1 MADTIDQKPKSE
13 KEHVRE
19 FLTMA
24 RDKMQWCREQAA
36 EYLKAHPRRKY
47 YKITYDLCG
56 EHVTHSCL
64 SDEDLKRIQDMIKE
78 IAEDDPSADDEERMA
93 ILCDNLDDLIDW
105 HDYLPER
112 HAQFIGVEDGEQ
124 TLVTG
129 IDFDDFVYCGEFS
142 GMGTEWFNEDKEKLH
157 PCGYLVK
164 LTDEEWIE
172 LVVYRLFDPRMTFHD
187 LRELDRALYDRIVD
201 EFYTPHEC
209 NFIIAMT
216 EVNKVADAILKN
228 NAEDERAK
236 PLYNGP
242 FHPFAPI
249 WHGICNHPEL
259 IDDEQL
265 IRAVKLALYTG
276 EI

>member
-1 MADTIDQKPKSE
+1 M
-13 KEHVRE
+13 RE

-36 EYLKAHPRRKY
+36 EYLKAHPPRKF
-47 YKITYDLCG
+47 YKITYDFCG

-64 SDEDLKRIQDMIKE
+64 SDEDIKSIKE
-78 IAEDDPSADDEERMA
+78 MEAEWIAVDGPFANEKERK
-93 ILCDNLDDLIDW
+93 DFFYSNLYDCIDW
-105 HDYLPER
+105 SDYLPER
-112 HAQFIGVEDGEQ
+112 HARFLGNEDGEQ
-124 TLVTG
+124 TRVTD
-129 IDFDDFVYCGEFS
+129 IDFDDFIHCSKFS
-142 GMGTEWFNEDKEKLH
+142 GMRTEWFNEDKETLH
-157 PCGYLVK
+157 PCGYLVE

-187 LRELDRALYDRIVD
+187 MRELDRALYDRIVD

-249 WHGICNHPEL
+249 WQGICNHPEL
-259 IDDEQL
+259 IDDKQL
-265 IRAVKLALYTG
+265 ILAVKLALYTG